1 MTRSDTGDVTAPLRR
16 VQPPEAPYPGELLG
30 AVGGAAYRVDAH
42 LVPRRVWAAEPG
54 GHFLAA
60 VDVDRAAGATV
71 VVLPRLAGRL
81 CGGEAE
87 FDLAPGQAVTLAVS
101 VLRGAAAAADAE
113 WDEGEWWST
122 DDGRPVL
129 VPTGDRSWRESSAV
143 VMNRLPRAA
152 LPGPLRE
159 RALEALNDPV
169 TLPFTVPRLEDD
181 LFAVATPQPI
191 DVAPHPVPSQRPP
204 RDIDHGES
212 EDGTRTVRAV
222 AAGLIDGEIIARATS
237 AMIGARDACRRA
249 AFGVARRFRRGGGAT
264 GARSR
269 ARGLAAAAAAAVVAT
284 LCIGFLW
291 PETTTPEAA
300 GVAGAGAPP
309 AEQASSAAPDAA
321 RDETPTPASSG
332 AGPATPA
339 EPAAAEPSN
348 VAAGAEPMARAVDEL
363 ARCGRAAGSG
373 CRADVLERPDAEL
386 PEGIATSGDARDVT
400 VLDDLGGVEVVR
412 VDDPSGR
419 LPAQVVVLVSHGD
432 KRLVRDVYDV
442 ADQP

>member
-1 MTRSDTGDVTAPLRR
+1 MTRSDTGEKTAPLRR
-16 VQPPEAPYPGELLG
+16 VQPPEAPYPGELLV
-30 AVGGAAYRVDAH
+30 AAGGAAYRVDAH
-42 LVPRRVWAAEPG
+42 LVPRRVWASEPG
-54 GHFLAA
+54 GHLLAA

-81 CGGEAE
+81 CSGEAE

-143 VMNRLPRAA
+143 LMNRLPRAA
-152 LPGPLRE
+152 LPGALRE

-169 TLPFTVPRLEDD
+169 TLPFTVPSLEDD
-181 LFAVATPQPI
+181 LFAVAAPQPI
-191 DVAPHPVPSQRPP
+191 DVAPRPVPSRRPS
-204 RDIDHGES
+204 REIDDEES
-212 EDGTRTVRAV
+212 EDGARTVRSV
-222 AAGLIDGEIIARATS
+222 AAGLIDGEVIARATS
-237 AMIGARDACRRA
+237 AMIGAREACRRA
-249 AFGVARRFRRGGGAT
+249 ASGVVRRFRRGRSAPGT
-264 GARSR
+264 RSR
-269 ARGLAAAAAAAVVAT
+269 ARGLSAAAVAAVVAT
-284 LCIGFLW
+284 LCVGLLW
-291 PETTTPEAA
+291 PETTTPDAA

-309 AEQASSAAPDAA
+309 AEQASSAAPDAGG
-321 RDETPTPASSG
+321 DTTPTPASS
-332 AGPATPA
+332 AGEAAPST

-348 VAAGAEPMARAVDEL
+348 VAAGAEPMLRAVDEL
-363 ARCGRAAGSG
+363 ASCWRAAGSG
-373 CRADVLERPDAEL
+373 CRADVLERPDAAL
-386 PEGIATSGDARDVT
+386 PEGIATSGGAREVT